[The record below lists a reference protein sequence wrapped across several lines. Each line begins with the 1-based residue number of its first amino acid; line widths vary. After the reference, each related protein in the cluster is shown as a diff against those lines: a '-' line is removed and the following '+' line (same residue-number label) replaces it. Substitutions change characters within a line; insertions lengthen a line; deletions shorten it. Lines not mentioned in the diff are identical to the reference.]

1 MRKKELT
8 DALGDLHSMLV
19 SKKTKFVLGPNGL
32 QARHAHAMESHLQL
46 VVKNGCGWA
55 KVVKQ
60 AAETHGFA
68 ENLGGWQLW
77 GWNQQWVKER
87 ILPVSCQGCHAKIDS
102 LLNDPAISPKT
113 SSSPLSADQYLKQ
126 IVHKEMPAG
135 LKQYKELEFFPRIH
149 LRVGSTMKTFSI
161 FHIEKVCIL
170 MDTINPMCSNITMKN
185 SCPQWWLFDTG

>member
-46 VVKNGCGWA
+46 VVKNGCGWV

-68 ENLGGWQLW
+68 ANLGGWQLW

-113 SSSPLSADQYLKQ
+113 SSSPLLQ
-126 IVHKEMPAG
+126 IN
-135 LKQYKELEFFPRIH
+135 
-149 LRVGSTMKTFSI
+149 T
-161 FHIEKVCIL
+161 
-170 MDTINPMCSNITMKN
+170 
-185 SCPQWWLFDTG
+185 